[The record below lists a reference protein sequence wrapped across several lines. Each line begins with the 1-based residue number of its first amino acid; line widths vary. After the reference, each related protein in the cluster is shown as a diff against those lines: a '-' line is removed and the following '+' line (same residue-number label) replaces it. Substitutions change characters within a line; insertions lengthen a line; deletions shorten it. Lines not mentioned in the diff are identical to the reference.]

1 MQSAAFDRAD
11 LGWSDGDKVLE
22 AVRKIATEDL
32 SPVANKI
39 DQEGFYPSESIITA
53 VFIMCRR
60 PFRHFGGI

>member
-11 LGWSDGDKVLE
+11 LGWSDGDQVLE

-39 DQEGFYPSESIITA
+39 DQEGFYPSE
-53 VFIMCRR
+53 IMRDLCCGR
-60 PFRHFGGI
+60 FFVVI